1 MRDPSVSSAARQ
13 YDRVMASEPQSR
25 RSSALDRAAIRYAVR
40 RTWHG
45 FIRHRDLDSAAAL
58 TFFSALSVFPA
69 TLAIVSGLALF
80 DPAGQSVKLIL
91 DVVGRMSNPTTKD
104 AVRAVFSEL
113 SSFPNAG
120 ATLAGATVITLWT
133 VSGYATAFGRA
144 MNNVYEVVEGRR
156 MTKNR
161 LLMMIVA
168 AGLIVCLA
176 VMGAIVL
183 ITPSIAAAIA
193 ASLGWPA
200 VVATLWSVLKW
211 FILAILAVFTVAFL
225 YFGTPNFVR
234 PRLRWLSVG
243 ASFTIVTWTIAAG
256 GYALYLS
263 NFSRY
268 DQLYGWL
275 AIPIVTLLWLYL
287 SNIVLVLGVEV
298 DAELVRAR
306 QLLAGIPA
314 EENIRIHLRDTRR
327 NIILAARD
335 ARDISDGR
343 AIREA
348 AAKTRGNSEYPDE
361 LSLN

>member
-1 MRDPSVSSAARQ
+1 MATDPQTTR
-13 YDRVMASEPQSR
+13 SR
-25 RSSALDRAAIRYAVR
+25 SLDRTAVRYAIR

-45 FIRHRDLDSAAAL
+45 FVRHRDLDSAAAL

-80 DPAGQSVKLIL
+80 DPAGQSVTLIL
-91 DVVGRMSNPTTKD
+91 DVVGRMTTPTTKE
-104 AVRAVFSEL
+104 AVRVVFTEL
-113 SSFPNAG
+113 SHFPNAG
-120 ATLAGATVITLWT
+120 ATLAGATILTLWT

-144 MNNVYEVVEGRR
+144 MNNVYEVIEGRR

-161 LLMMIVA
+161 LLMLVVA

-176 VMGAIVL
+176 VMGVIVL
-183 ITPSIAAAIA
+183 LTPSIAEAIVAA
-193 ASLGWPA
+193 LGWPSFIATVWSATKWLVLA
-200 VVATLWSVLKW
+200 V
-211 FILAILAVFTVAFL
+211 LAVFTVAFL

-243 ASFTIVTWTIAAG
+243 ASFTIVTWTVAAS
-256 GYALYLS
+256 GYGLYLA

-268 DQLYGWL
+268 DKLYGWL

-287 SNIVLVLGVEV
+287 SNIVLILGVEV

-327 NIILAARD
+327 NLILAKREAK
-335 ARDISDGR
+335 DIADGR
-343 AIREA
+343 ALREA
-348 AAKTRGNSEYPDE
+348 AALENKNPKAQVKFRSTERSEGSDG
-361 LSLN
+361 